1 MIAIVNIN
9 PTDKLDGEQLYSVR
23 INQTELFKFK
33 HIREQPIS
41 KCFERAMLVAIEIEK
56 NREAFKDFLVFDQLN
71 VHRQDW

>member
-9 PTDKLDGEQLYSVR
+9 PTDNIDGEQLYSVR
-23 INQTELFKFK
+23 TNQTELFQFK

-41 KCFERAMLVAIEIEK
+41 KCLEQAMLSALVYEKKKEDEI
-56 NREAFKDFLVFDQLN
+56 LDQLN

>member
-9 PTDKLDGEQLYSVR
+9 PTDKLYGEQLYSVR
-23 INQTELFKFK
+23 INREELFKFK

-41 KCFERAMLVAIEIEK
+41 KCLEQAMLGALVYEQKKEDEI
-56 NREAFKDFLVFDQLN
+56 FDQLN